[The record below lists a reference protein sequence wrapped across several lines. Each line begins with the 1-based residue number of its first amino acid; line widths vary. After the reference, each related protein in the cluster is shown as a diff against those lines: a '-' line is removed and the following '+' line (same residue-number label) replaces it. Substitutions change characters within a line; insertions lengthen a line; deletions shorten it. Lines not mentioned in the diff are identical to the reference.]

1 MLGDWVQSARKEKYS
16 DDEIVD
22 HLAQTPDLSGWVSAA
37 KKEGYSSKE
46 ILEHIVNSQ
55 SSVDKS
61 YSSALQE
68 GVANAG
74 EGVGKTIKQV
84 GRSIDSQGTEGFGKS
99 IEEASGAIKPRNY
112 RKGMDEFLN
121 PTDSEKGFMGYGWSG
136 IPRAAVENAPV
147 LAAGAVTRNPYVAA
161 GLYGLTS
168 LGGNVESRMANNGKD
183 PNKDKASP
191 TDLAAAG
198 ATTAAEAIIGG
209 VGVGKIT
216 KPIQGGVL
224 EAAKRLGTAAA
235 TEATA
240 GAAQDVVGQVGN
252 SAGTDKGV
260 QWDPNQTLGAGLSQG
275 VAGAGVRVP
284 ATIRSIN
291 GAIANRGISDAN
303 MSGEKLANR
312 LQAIAETEGLNLSD
326 PRDAAKALEV
336 SRKQLEEQRNEAFK
350 SVKDILKTDPNSND
364 SAVLQ
369 NLIDKASIT
378 EIKKRNGHSEPTGE
392 DAIARIN
399 DLIGHKGEG
408 QILVDTLNQI
418 NAHKKLQAQGKDF
431 NGKFVGGSAG
441 ATGLER
447 LNPKD
452 LLSKLGLL
460 GTGAVGAGGA
470 ALATVP
476 TVQTAAAVAALPKV
490 AAVAAAPLATYY
502 GSRAL
507 DAALGNRSPVE
518 RFVNRFGGSPEVG
531 TISPP
536 TAPSIVLEKAQAA
549 QARNDQR
556 QASFDLRDQLT
567 QGRIDNL
574 PLAGDVLKQRAAV
587 LAATADL
594 RKAQAAGVNDVA
606 QARVGT
612 EQARQGVNVQRQA
625 TEAQRTATAQQTGAE
640 RLKQATIA
648 TDTKAKTSDERV
660 KQATIGTETKAKTGQ
675 KAVEAATSR
684 AEAAKIRTETAK
696 ARQQLAD
703 LKLER
708 AKTEPRTPERAAVDK
723 KIEKAKAKVEKTK
736 PEASSSSTDDGAVPI
751 KDKKAWSDGALRRN
765 TTLNKALETFS
776 TSHDV
781 SQGTKTSL
789 SKLGSFDNKQAAISH
804 LEKVAKSNPK
814 IGDALMDH
822 FYEGGAKNK
831 DNVINR
837 VFKYKTQEAADN
849 ASRRK

>member
-1 MLGDWVQSARKEKYS
+1 
-16 DDEIVD
+16 
-22 HLAQTPDLSGWVSAA
+22 
-37 KKEGYSSKE
+37 
-46 ILEHIVNSQ
+46 
-55 SSVDKS
+55 
-61 YSSALQE
+61 
-68 GVANAG
+68 
-74 EGVGKTIKQV
+74 
-84 GRSIDSQGTEGFGKS
+84 
-99 IEEASGAIKPRNY
+99 
-112 RKGMDEFLN
+112 
-121 PTDSEKGFMGYGWSG
+121 
-136 IPRAAVENAPV
+136 
-147 LAAGAVTRNPYVAA
+147 
-161 GLYGLTS
+161 
-168 LGGNVESRMANNGKD
+168 
-183 PNKDKASP
+183 
-191 TDLAAAG
+191 
-198 ATTAAEAIIGG
+198 
-209 VGVGKIT
+209 
-216 KPIQGGVL
+216 
-224 EAAKRLGTAAA
+224 
-235 TEATA
+235 
-240 GAAQDVVGQVGN
+240 
-252 SAGTDKGV
+252 
-260 QWDPNQTLGAGLSQG
+260 
-275 VAGAGVRVP
+275 
-284 ATIRSIN
+284 
-291 GAIANRGISDAN
+291 

-594 RKAQAAGVNDVA
+594 RKAQAAGVNDVV

-648 TDTKAKTSDERV
+648 TDTKAKTSDERVKQATISTETKAKTSAERV

-831 DNVINR
+831 DNIINR